1 MHRRLT
7 DARGGDFIF
16 NKQEIGRRGEEI
28 AAAFLERKGLV
39 IADRNFHCRWGEL
52 DLVAVER
59 AETEMDD
66 CCFASGGA
74 AATAFPKQAKGT
86 VRFVEVKTRTGTGY
100 GTPGEAVTY
109 AKQQKIKKTALTW
122 LQARGEYFPC
132 ICFDVIE
139 VWVFGRTAKIRWL
152 QHCF

>member
-66 CCFASGGA
+66 CCFAPGGA
-74 AATAFPKQAKGT
+74 AASVLPKQAKGT
-86 VRFVEVKTRTGTGY
+86 VRFVDATHATTILYSGVVISARSRL
-100 GTPGEAVTY
+100 TPQYVGF
-109 AKQQKIKKTALTW
+109 L
-122 LQARGEYFPC
+122 
-132 ICFDVIE
+132 
-139 VWVFGRTAKIRWL
+139 
-152 QHCF
+152 